1 MKEIYHL
8 LSNDCD
14 YLLLSF
20 GQKLGVPFYRNISSY
35 KYFKLRPYI
44 LQTKIYTLEIIII
57 WLFLNPAAVIEVSKF
72 LTAGTHLLN
81 LLSSRIAFDALISW
95 FGFVKLKMSFRVA
108 HHFNELLI
116 GFTREQNYVAE
127 KCYIMKLGRPQLN
140 YISTYFT

>member
-1 MKEIYHL
+1 M
-8 LSNDCD
+8 
-14 YLLLSF
+14 
-20 GQKLGVPFYRNISSY
+20 
-35 KYFKLRPYI
+35 
-44 LQTKIYTLEIIII
+44 II
-57 WLFLNPAAVIEVSKF
+57 LNPAAVIEVSKF